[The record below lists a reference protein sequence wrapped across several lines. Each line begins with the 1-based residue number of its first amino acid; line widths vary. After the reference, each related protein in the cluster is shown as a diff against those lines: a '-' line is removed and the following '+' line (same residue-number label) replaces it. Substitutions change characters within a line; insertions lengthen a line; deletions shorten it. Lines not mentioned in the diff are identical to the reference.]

1 VIVDDA
7 LVCCVI
13 GAEEGQCD
21 CGVISA
27 EKGQCWPD
35 GTAPPN
41 RAFQTSAGHRNLLLR
56 SETDPIRPA
65 HAPTRSQPAQ
75 VPALTAGARCAHR
88 SATESRTRAP
98 MPCACPA
105 AAPPPVH
112 TDTERGYS
120 LTSCKIDGSE
130 QTCRSHAE
138 LQAGGGMGSIA
149 AGADPP
155 HAEGAKLDQAQIL
168 KSQIHSDLIY
178 LMY

>member
-1 VIVDDA
+1 MTAVSSAPRRDSVGPTVRRRRIGHSKPA
-7 LVCCVI
+7 L
-13 GAEEGQCD
+13 
-21 CGVISA
+21 
-27 EKGQCWPD
+27 
-35 GTAPPN
+35 GTAICSC
-41 RAFQTSAGHRNLLLR
+41 AQKQTPSVLHM
-56 SETDPIRPA
+56 

-75 VPALTAGARCAHR
+75 APALTAGARCAHR

-168 KSQIHSDLIY
+168 KSQIYSDHIY